1 MRMTTENI
9 LKIRDK
15 IRKKKKLPHVQKPV
29 TVNGR
34 KLRTLSADIEILNG
48 MWDNVRV
55 GNEPGSTFGCGGVYR
70 LACYISAASK
80 RGSRAKPATRK
91 AQSACGLPG
100 EGNRG
105 RCLCIARKE
114 GIQMSEKEIEVYG
127 KQVDEIKI
135 RPYEHHAKYYETDQM
150 GIIHHSNYIKWMEEA
165 RMDLMD
171 QIGLSYKEME
181 AMEIIS
187 PVLSVSCEYH
197 SMVHFDDVV
206 VIEPRITKY
215 NGIKMEVEYR
225 MTDKVTGE
233 LRTTG
238 TSSHCF
244 LNRSGRPI
252 SLKRSYP
259 EIDTKFFEYTDI

>member
-1 MRMTTENI
+1 
-9 LKIRDK
+9 
-15 IRKKKKLPHVQKPV
+15 
-29 TVNGR
+29 
-34 KLRTLSADIEILNG
+34 
-48 MWDNVRV
+48 
-55 GNEPGSTFGCGGVYR
+55 
-70 LACYISAASK
+70 
-80 RGSRAKPATRK
+80 
-91 AQSACGLPG
+91 
-100 EGNRG
+100 
-105 RCLCIARKE
+105 
-114 GIQMSEKEIEVYG
+114 MSEKEIELYG

-135 RPYEHHAKYYETDQM
+135 RPYEHHAKYY
-150 GIIHHSNYIKWMEEA
+150 
-165 RMDLMD
+165 
-171 QIGLSYKEME
+171 EME

-225 MTDKVTGE
+225 MTDKATGE

>member
-1 MRMTTENI
+1 
-9 LKIRDK
+9 
-15 IRKKKKLPHVQKPV
+15 
-29 TVNGR
+29 
-34 KLRTLSADIEILNG
+34 
-48 MWDNVRV
+48 
-55 GNEPGSTFGCGGVYR
+55 
-70 LACYISAASK
+70 
-80 RGSRAKPATRK
+80 
-91 AQSACGLPG
+91 
-100 EGNRG
+100 
-105 RCLCIARKE
+105 
-114 GIQMSEKEIEVYG
+114 MSEKEIEVYG

-150 GIIHHSNYIKWMEEA
+150 GIIHHSNYIKRTEQRQQPKIRQHNYIKWMEEA

>member
-1 MRMTTENI
+1 
-9 LKIRDK
+9 
-15 IRKKKKLPHVQKPV
+15 
-29 TVNGR
+29 
-34 KLRTLSADIEILNG
+34 
-48 MWDNVRV
+48 
-55 GNEPGSTFGCGGVYR
+55 
-70 LACYISAASK
+70 
-80 RGSRAKPATRK
+80 
-91 AQSACGLPG
+91 
-100 EGNRG
+100 
-105 RCLCIARKE
+105 
-114 GIQMSEKEIEVYG
+114 MSEKEVELYG
-127 KQVDEIKI
+127 KNLEDIRL

-171 QIGLSYKEME
+171 QIGLSYKQME

-206 VIEPRITKY
+206 VIETRIVKY

-225 MTDKVTGE
+225 MTDKETGE

-238 TSSHCF
+238 NSAHCF

-259 EIDTKFFEYTDI
+259 ELDTKFFEYTDN